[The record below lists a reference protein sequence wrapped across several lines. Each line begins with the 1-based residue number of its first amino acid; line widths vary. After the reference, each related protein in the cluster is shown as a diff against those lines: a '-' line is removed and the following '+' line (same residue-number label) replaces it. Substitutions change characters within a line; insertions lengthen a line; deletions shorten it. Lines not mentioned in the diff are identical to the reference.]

1 MRYMVGTYVLGMVG
15 AAVVCSPWMLLH
27 VLATSIIVGGLTYSC
42 HLAMERPVGVV
53 KQRKS

>member
-27 VLATSIIVGGLTYSC
+27 VLATRIIVGGLTYSC